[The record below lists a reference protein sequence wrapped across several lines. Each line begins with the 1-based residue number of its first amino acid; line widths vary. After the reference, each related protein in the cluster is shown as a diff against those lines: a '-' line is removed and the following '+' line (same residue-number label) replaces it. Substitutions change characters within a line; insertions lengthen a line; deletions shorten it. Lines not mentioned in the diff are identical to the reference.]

1 MSVSIDLLAENAYSG
16 RDPQFYVDEDT
27 EDPEELRYAIDTY
40 EIEDDDSESLAVCKK
55 EVKALL
61 RRCEE
66 AGMIDYCYE
75 TLGPVLDRLGF
86 IY

>member
-1 MSVSIDLLAENAYSG
+1 MNVCMDWLAENAYSMH
-16 RDPQFYVDEDT
+16 DPQFYVDEDA
-27 EDPEELRYAIDTY
+27 EDPEELRYAIDSY
-40 EIEDDDSESLAVCKK
+40 EIEEEDPESLEICKK
-55 EVKALL
+55 EVQSLL

-66 AGMIDYCYE
+66 AGMTDYCYE

>member
-1 MSVSIDLLAENAYSG
+1 MHTA
-16 RDPQFYVDEDT
+16 DT
-27 EDPEELRYAIDTY
+27 IRSFTWMKTQKIRYAIDTY
-40 EIEDDDSESLAVCKK
+40 EIEEENPKSLEICKK
-55 EVKALL
+55 EVQSLL

-66 AGMIDYCYE
+66 AGMTDYCYE

>member
-1 MSVSIDLLAENAYSG
+1 MNVSVDCLAENAYSM

-27 EDPEELRYAIDTY
+27 EDPEELRYAIDCY
-40 EIEDDDSESLAVCKK
+40 EIEDEDPKSLEICKK
-55 EVKALL
+55 EVRSLL

-75 TLGPVLDRLGF
+75 SLGPVLDRLGF
-86 IY
+86 VY

>member
-1 MSVSIDLLAENAYSG
+1 MNVSVDCLAESAYSM

-27 EDPEELRYAIDTY
+27 EDPEDLRYAIDTY
-40 EIEDDDSESLAVCKK
+40 EIEEESPESLEVCKK
-55 EVKALL
+55 EVRSLL

-75 TLGPVLDRLGF
+75 ALGPVLDRLGF
-86 IY
+86 VY

>member
-1 MSVSIDLLAENAYSG
+1 MNVCIDWLAENAYSG
-16 RDPQFYVDEDT
+16 REPQCYGGEGS

-40 EIEDDDSESLAVCKK
+40 EIEEESPGSLEVCKK
-55 EVKALL
+55 EVQSLL

-66 AGMIDYCYE
+66 AGIIEYCYE